1 MKSSMIHT
9 RNLEDINMSISK
21 EELVSLAEKGYYEFE
36 DRLETE
42 KSSKIF
48 TEYFKNL
55 TDLGNLPDSWDLTMK
70 DIHEINKNLCMEIRL
85 TAKEYQLEDS
95 FEFAKAC
102 IAHKII

>member
-1 MKSSMIHT
+1 
-9 RNLEDINMSISK
+9 MSITK
-21 EELVSLAEKGYYEFE
+21 EALIILAEKGYYEFE

-48 TEYFKNL
+48 AEYFKNL
-55 TDLGNLPDSWDLTMK
+55 KELGNIPDSWDLTMK
-70 DIHEINKNLCMEIRL
+70 DIHEINKMLCMEIRL
-85 TAKEYQLEDS
+85 TAKEYKLEDA